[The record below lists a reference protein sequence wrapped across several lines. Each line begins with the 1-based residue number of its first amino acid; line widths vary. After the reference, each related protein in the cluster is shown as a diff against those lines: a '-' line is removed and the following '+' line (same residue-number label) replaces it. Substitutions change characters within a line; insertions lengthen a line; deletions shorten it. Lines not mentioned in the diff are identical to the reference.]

1 MGALEEYSR
10 KPYLEDLGES
20 WNALENQASLQ

>member
-10 KPYLEDLGES
+10 KPYLEDLAES
-20 WNALENQASLQ
+20 WNTLENQASL